1 MSHSDIST
9 SKGKCTACA
18 WYLEGS
24 LCEHWK
30 VGPGGPALCGH
41 NGCCYWESV
50 RRPPVRV
57 IVCGGRD
64 FADREAVYRALDR
77 LNSLRRIV
85 ELIEGGAPGADRM
98 AADWAAER
106 LVKLTEVRAEWDRY
120 GPSAGPKRNR
130 KMLELKPDGVV
141 AFPGGRGT
149 MDMIRAATEAG
160 VPVWH
165 PEC

>member
-30 VGPGGPALCGH
+30 VGP
-41 NGCCYWESV
+41 
-50 RRPPVRV
+50 
-57 IVCGGRD
+57 GGRD